1 MLVRARGRT
10 RLPPLVAMLALAL
23 VLGAVPA
30 AVAVVPSD
38 VPRTTTSFNDIVR
51 VVVANGDTIYVGGAF
66 TAATDASGTVVR
78 NHVAAVD
85 AVTGQLRAW
94 NPNADGAVLALA
106 VSGTDV
112 YLGGAFNSVGAQG
125 RQGLAKVS
133 AATGAVRPGF
143 VHSVQKAV
151 RALLVQGGAL
161 YAGGS
166 FGSVDGQSRA
176 RLAKFDLSSGA
187 LSPAWSPSA
196 TGAVRALAA
205 DTVGRILVGG
215 SFTELDG
222 RADSGFLGALDAGT
236 GEVAP
241 GFNPSISH
249 RVDSLAVTADS
260 VYAAA
265 DGPGG
270 HLRAFGPDGSDRWDL
285 ATDGGVQAVDVLG
298 GRVFFGGHFDN
309 VCQSARVGTTGQ
321 CRTGLVSRHKLGA
334 VSAPGRLTSWAP
346 QANSPVGVL
355 SVEALPASGAV
366 AVGGAFTRF
375 RTSGLVQ
382 PFFAIFG

>member
-1 MLVRARGRT
+1 MLVSTPGRT
-10 RLPPLVAMLALAL
+10 RVWLLVLLVPAL
-23 VLGAVPA
+23 VLGGAPGVASAVPT
-30 AVAVVPSD
+30 D
-38 VPRTTTSFNDIVR
+38 VPRATASFNDVGR
-51 VVVANGDTIYVGGAF
+51 VVVSAGDTVYVGGAF
-66 TAATDASGTVVR
+66 TRATDSSGTVIR

-85 AVTGQLRAW
+85 AVTGQLRPW

-112 YLGGAFNSVGAQG
+112 YLGGVFNNVGGVG

-133 AATGAVRPGF
+133 AGTGAVRPGF
-143 VHSVQKAV
+143 VHTVPKAV

-176 RLAKFDLSSGA
+176 RLAKFDLTSGA
-187 LSPAWSPSA
+187 LSPAWTPSA
-196 TGAVRALAA
+196 VGSVRALAA
-205 DTVGRILVGG
+205 DPLGRILVGG
-215 SFTELDG
+215 SFTTLDG
-222 RADSGFLGALDAGT
+222 RADSAFLAALDAGT
-236 GEVAP
+236 GAVSP
-241 GFNPSISH
+241 GFRAAITY
-249 RVDSLAVTADS
+249 RVYALAVTADS

-270 HLRAFGPDGSDRWDL
+270 HLRAFGLDGSNRWDL

-298 GRVFFGGHFDN
+298 GTVFFGGHFDN
-309 VCQSARVGTTGQ
+309 ACRLALLGTTGSCQ
-321 CRTGLVSRHKLGA
+321 AGMLTRHKLGA
-334 VSAPGRLTSWAP
+334 VSPAGDLTTWAP
-346 QANSPVGVL
+346 QANSPQGVFA
-355 SVEALPASGAV
+355 VESLPGSGTV

-375 RTSGLVQ
+375 RASGRVQ